1 MTQHQEELAA
11 LQEIRSLMQRSSRFT
26 SLSGLSG
33 ILAGLLA
40 LVSMGVVYGYLHQK
54 NVTYA
59 DVCRGNLPA
68 GTGTFLV
75 LAALVTLILA
85 LVCVIALTYVKAQK
99 AQESIWHLQ
108 GQRMFSNLS
117 IPLLAGGVFCFILV
131 YHQIIYLVVP
141 AMLVFYGLAMI
152 NSSKYT
158 FAEIRYLGIGEIV
171 LGLLVGFWVDYG
183 LLAWG
188 AGFGVL
194 NILYGALLYYRYEK
208 RQVVTIEK

>member
-40 LVSMGVVYGYLHQK
+40 LVSMGFVYGYLHQK

-68 GTGTFLV
+68 KTGTFLV

-85 LVCVIALTYVKAQK
+85 LGCVIALTYVKAQK

-141 AMLVFYGLAMI
+141 AMLVLYGLAMI

>member
-1 MTQHQEELAA
+1 MAQHQEELAA

-40 LVSMGVVYGYLHQK
+40 LISVGIVYGYLHQK
-54 NVTYA
+54 DVTYA

-68 GTGTFLV
+68 ETGTFLV
-75 LAALVTLILA
+75 VVALITLVLA
-85 LVCVIALTYVKAQK
+85 LGSVIVLTYVKAQK

-108 GQRMFSNLS
+108 GQRLFSNLS
-117 IPLLAGGVFCFILV
+117 IPLLAGGVFCLILV
-131 YHQIIYLVVP
+131 YHQIVYLVVP
-141 AMLVFYGLAMI
+141 AMLVFYGLAML

-158 FAEIRYLGIGEIV
+158 FAEIRYLGIGEII

-188 AGFGVL
+188 AGFGIL
-194 NILYGALLYYRYEK
+194 NILYGTLLYFRYEK
-208 RQVVTIEK
+208 R